1 MKYQI
6 EGFCPSMT
14 VECTKRSAFRLI
26 KNAMIEA
33 LERDINDKK
42 SCTRIRH
49 IAKELLVEVLQ
60 ADTIDDLRKD
70 ADIWEID

>member
-14 VECTKRSAFRLI
+14 VECTERSAFRLI

-33 LERDINDKK
+33 LERDINDKN

-60 ADTIDDLRKD
+60 SDTIDDLRKD

>member
-14 VECTKRSAFRLI
+14 VECTKLSAFRLI
-26 KNAMIEA
+26 KNAMVDA
-33 LERDINDKK
+33 LERDINDKNAG
-42 SCTRIRH
+42 TRIRQ
-49 IAKELLVEVLQ
+49 IAKEILVEVLQ
-60 ADTIDDLRKD
+60 SDTIDDLRKS